1 MTTVKTMTSKKMEK
15 LVGKFVH
22 YHKPNYGLQFGKVN
36 SIVLYKQGSKKGQL
50 KYARITTSKW
60 TGKMVER
67 SNGLMTPQSRWTG
80 PCRRTTKIYEVLR
93 GKNTW
98 VKLKKWIK

>member
-1 MTTVKTMTSKKMEK
+1 MTSKKMEK
-15 LVGKFVH
+15 LVGKFVY
-22 YHKPNYGLQFGKVN
+22 YHKPNYAHQFGKVK

-50 KYARITTSKW
+50 KYARIATLKW
-60 TGKMVER
+60 TGKMVE
-67 SNGLMTPQSRWTG
+67 SPNGLMAPQNRWTG

>member
-22 YHKPNYGLQFGKVN
+22 YHKPNYGWQFGKVK

>member
-22 YHKPNYGLQFGKVN
+22 YHKPNYAWQFGKVK

-80 PCRRTTKIYEVLR
+80 PCRRTSKIYEVLR

-98 VKLKKWIK
+98 VKLEVWIR